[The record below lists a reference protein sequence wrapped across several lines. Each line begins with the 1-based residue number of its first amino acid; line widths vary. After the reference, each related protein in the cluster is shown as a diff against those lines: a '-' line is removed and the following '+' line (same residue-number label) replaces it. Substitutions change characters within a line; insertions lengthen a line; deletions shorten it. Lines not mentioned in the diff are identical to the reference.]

1 MPSRLMTRAL
11 TQIADNVLYCIDA
24 LLVNRSLHSP
34 DYNHQISVR
43 ETGNGYCLGILT
55 RKEDWSSKTYVWYFP
70 ISYAFLAARNSTTT
84 LFGFWSTFD
93 LSDCDSFT
101 FDHFSRAF
109 VSNDDVDG
117 FELDAGED
125 AEDLNSVEFRRVNS
139 QWFIKSETIFG
150 VQCGSTPKLCAL
162 CKHRLDCLCY
172 SPCGAG
178 PSEEGMRR
186 RGVRLEKSGIQ
197 REVVSNNLTKAENRK
212 NKQRKH
218 KQDKILEQ
226 EKQDFAVDA
235 LVSPLRRKKRCVD
248 ERSLSDSLERVS
260 LLEDALTDRRITS
273 FCGDKSKVPPLIFCK
288 VAGSHVPLR
297 SVSRELAPLMEEFSP
312 QVSLGSLFNLH
323 VHHEISEELGDA
335 LEGFHKTF
343 TNVTEKIP
351 TGEDVKN
358 TFKEIGGSLKD
369 LFQNTLLYG
378 IPIAAVSYCVYR
390 LIYAL
395 KNRRRDG
402 WKSVAFW
409 AFVSNFFIGLF
420 LNLVVEVLLMP
431 TTFLVNNCRELMAF
445 IKVIQNRQPAPEV
458 FMDPL
463 DAEEEFSAQSLNEV
477 DGKLMSG
484 VATMVLS
491 FFSLQAVGSAPD
503 NRKVEKFLT
512 LVGQLPRATTGV
524 EFVMDNVIEMIQL
537 AVNFVRSKILGLDT
551 FTWFE
556 ESFPEV
562 DRWCRKVQKVAD
574 ESREVTWLINS
585 VNSQRVFELYKEG
598 NSLFLNKYKN
608 LDSARVRN
616 AIQAYMTV
624 LKKIMVP
631 FEQANISGVAP
642 RMEPVTLFLGG
653 APGVGKSLITIPLLT
668 EVILEILPE
677 ERRPELL
684 ANYMDFIYNRQTEH
698 QYWDRYYGQIA
709 CVFDDFLQK
718 RDVAGQPDC
727 ETMDIIRV
735 TNMFPNVLH
744 MAALEN
750 KGNTVFTSRLVVCTS
765 NTFNVKVESIVEPR
779 ALTRRFNHTY
789 RVVPAAQFCTPETRD
804 GLTEHRILD
813 KEHTQIKGSAL
824 NYDAIEFEEMKW
836 GDGHE
841 AFPTGRVITFKQLVQ
856 IMVNDYRS
864 RSDRSDA
871 YNAIVKDSL
880 QKKFEAMTKQD
891 CPVEEFVPHVGES
904 SSDDTSDSEMEVD
917 VSLLNNFFKGFDYEE
932 ELPEINLK
940 TLELSDID
948 EDFPDID
955 KGEIP
960 RKLPLTYDAVEPLF
974 QAGFSVVQVSNLA
987 FRISPPCVVRHGVSK
1002 TIWAFAMTVPLFWER
1017 MVERA
1022 FVYRGLCEI
1031 DQGVERL
1038 EAVVDR
1044 LMLKPGVRQKIEKT
1058 MGQKLQFGVHFVN
1071 DNDMTLL
1078 EQSRQSLQDFYQHVV
1093 GKVKNFV
1100 KEHPYMTIFGLVGMA
1115 FAAWKGFSML
1125 RSFLGG
1131 EGDPMTAES
1140 GHARK
1145 GKDKAY
1151 RQKST
1156 RVPALMDFS
1165 SQSGVDRKEMEEAA
1179 YAVWQSQGGGDLCA
1193 IQMIKRIVQKSSYGI
1208 HVPWSDRLIGSVLF
1222 VKGRVCIFPNHYVSY
1237 FKNKVKE
1244 GECDM
1249 DTEICLKNSWLTEGY
1264 RLTVADFIDVRVCPH
1279 LTQQDVAILVCPDR
1293 VHQHADITNYF
1304 VSVKTLDKP
1313 LDLTVHL
1320 VVLGE
1325 ERSWQIHSGIAKAVN
1340 DHPVGDGKER
1350 WRVTTGF
1357 LYPFP
1362 TSRGDCGSALLLNNK
1377 AINPGKILGIHVAG
1391 NNSNYGLAATITK
1404 DMIESALSLI
1414 DISAKISAP
1423 DDVLLGPQLMDKP
1436 YDANVVPLFRTD
1448 KKPSMAGNSKIIPSV
1463 LFGAWGYPKTK
1474 PAYLRPI
1481 VREGEL
1487 LDPRKIGLAGYCEGN
1502 VPINAHFVDV
1512 IVDNIASNL
1521 VGVARRKQR
1530 RKPMIFSYEE
1540 AVKGIVG
1547 LDYCDPIDRTTSPG
1561 YPWVLE
1567 KPSGFAGKTWWFGTE
1582 GDLDTDNPRSDVV
1595 KKKVMEIID
1604 AAKKGKRLFHA
1615 YMDFPK
1621 DERRKI
1627 AKVESLATRSISGCP
1642 LDLSLV
1648 TRMFFLDFAIFM
1660 MECRFETKTC
1670 VGISP
1675 RSDEWNVL
1683 AKLLQ
1688 RFSNI
1693 VAGDFSGFD
1702 KRQIAEFLWGCL
1714 RIINIWYNDGRENA
1728 LIREVLWADVVN
1740 SIHLFDGNFVQWIKS
1755 LPSGHPLT
1763 VIINSLVHEMYLQY
1777 CYILANPE
1785 GLFGLQTYYDLVEA
1799 QTYGDDG
1806 VYSISDVAIGW
1817 FNQRTITQ
1825 AMAAIGLVFTDEHK
1839 SQNPLP
1845 FRKLEEVSFLK
1856 RGFRRSYIDGKF
1868 VGPLEMA
1875 TIIEMPFWTKE
1886 GPAPDEITKD
1896 NVCTAL
1902 MELSLHDE
1910 DDYDRASEM
1919 IIQAC
1924 RDRMNWLPPV
1934 VDYNANYLLACG
1946 TREEW

>member
-1 MPSRLMTRAL
+1 MPSRLMTNAL
-11 TQIADNVLYCIDA
+11 TEITENVLYCIDA
-24 LLVNRSLHSP
+24 LLTRRGSHSV
-34 DYNHQISVR
+34 DYGHQISLN
-43 ETGNGYCLGILT
+43 ENLNGYSLGVLT
-55 RKEDWSSKTYVWYFP
+55 RRENWSSKTYVWYFP
-70 ISYAFLAARNSTTT
+70 LTYDFLANRTVAPIM
-84 LFGFWSTFD
+84 GFWSTFD
-93 LSDCDSFT
+93 IGSCDSSSLEIFAKS
-101 FDHFSRAF
+101 FMENEEIDAL
-109 VSNDDVDG
+109 
-117 FELDAGED
+117 ELDSGED
-125 AEDLNSVEFRRVNS
+125 AEGLSTTEFRRVGN
-139 QWFIKSETIFG
+139 QWFVNTESIFG
-150 VQCGSTPKLCAL
+150 SQCGVDVKLCAL
-162 CKHRLDCLCY
+162 CKHRLDCPCY
-172 SPCGAG
+172 SPCGIG

-186 RGVRLEKSGIQ
+186 RSVRLEKNGEK
-197 REVVSNNLTKAENRK
+197 REVVVMGSSKREIRK
-212 NKQRKH
+212 NKQKKH
-218 KQDKILEQ
+218 KQDKILKQ
-226 EKQDFAVDA
+226 EKDEFIVNT

-248 ERSLSDSLERVS
+248 ERALSDSLERIS
-260 LLEDALTDRRITS
+260 FLETSLTDRRITT
-273 FCGDKSKVPPLIFCK
+273 FGGDVPKVPPLLFRK
-288 VAGSHVPLR
+288 VAGGEAPLR
-297 SVSRELAPLMEEFSP
+297 SVIKKLSPFSEVFEP
-312 QVSLGSLFNLH
+312 QIGFGSMFNLN
-323 VHHEISEELGDA
+323 VHHEIGEELGDV
-335 LEGFHKTF
+335 LEGFHKSF
-343 TNVTEKIP
+343 VNVTEKIP
-351 TGEDVKN
+351 TGEDVSN
-358 TFKEIGGSLKD
+358 TFKDIGSNLKD
-369 LFQNTLLYG
+369 LFKNTLMYG
-378 IPIAAVSYCVYR
+378 VPIAVVAYCVYR

-395 KNRRRDG
+395 KNSRRDG

-409 AFVSNFFIGLF
+409 AFVANFVLGMF
-420 LNLVVEVLLMP
+420 LHLVMEVVFMPKEYLLRHCKEM
-431 TTFLVNNCRELMAF
+431 MAF
-445 IKVIQNRQPAPEV
+445 ITVIQSRKPPDEV

-463 DAEEEFSAQSLNEV
+463 EEEGTPFTSQSVADV
-477 DGKLMSG
+477 DNKLMSG
-484 VATMVLS
+484 MATLVLS
-491 FFSLQAVGSAPD
+491 FFSIQAVGSAPES
-503 NRKVEKFLT
+503 RKVEKFMT

-524 EFVMDNVIEMIQL
+524 EFIMDNVIEMIQL

-574 ESREVTWLINS
+574 ESREVSWLINS
-585 VNSQRVFELYKEG
+585 TNSQRVFELYKEG

-608 LDSARVRN
+608 LDSTRVRN

-668 EVILEILPE
+668 EVILEVLPE

-789 RVVPAAQFCTPETRD
+789 RVVPSAQFCTPETRD
-804 GLTEHRILD
+804 GRTEHRILD
-813 KEHTQIKGSAL
+813 KEHSQIKGNAL

-836 GDGHE
+836 GEGHE
-841 AFPTGRVITFKQLVQ
+841 AYPTGRIVSFKQLVQ

-871 YNAIVKDSL
+871 YNAIVKNTLS
-880 QKKFEAMTKQD
+880 KKYHEMNSQD
-891 CPVEEFVPHVGES
+891 CPVEEFVPHVL
-904 SSDDTSDSEMEVD
+904 DDGGDSDSEID
-917 VSLLNNFFKGFDYEE
+917 ASLLDKFFKGFDSEE
-932 ELPEINLK
+932 DEPKINLK
-940 TLELSDID
+940 DLDLSDID
-948 EDFPDID
+948 EEFSPVFEAQAS
-955 KGEIP
+955 KY
-960 RKLPLTYDAVEPLF
+960 PLKYDAVQELF
-974 QAGFSVVQVSNLA
+974 YAGFSAVQASNLA
-987 FRISPPCVVRHGVSK
+987 FKISPPCVIRHGVSK
-1002 TIWAFAMTVPLFWER
+1002 TIWAFAMTVPLFWEK
-1017 MVERA
+1017 MLERA
-1022 FVYRGLCEI
+1022 FTYRGLGEV
-1031 DQGVERL
+1031 D
-1038 EAVVDR
+1038 EAAVKLGNIVDR
-1044 LMLKPGVRQKIEKT
+1044 LMIKPGVRREVET
-1058 MGQKLQFGVHFVN
+1058 LMGKRLQEGAHFL
-1071 DNDMTLL
+1071 DDEDISLL
-1078 EQSRQSLQDFYQHVV
+1078 ERSRQSLQDFYQHVV
-1093 GKVKNFV
+1093 GSVRNFV
-1100 KEHPYMTIFGLVGMA
+1100 KDHPYMTILGFIGTA
-1115 FAAWKGFSML
+1115 FAAWKVISML
-1125 RSFLGG
+1125 RGFLSG
-1131 EGDPMTAES
+1131 EGDAMTPES

-1145 GKDKAY
+1145 GKEKVY

-1156 RVPALMDFS
+1156 RVPALMEFS
-1165 SQSGVDRKEMEEAA
+1165 SQSGVEREEMNDAAFKE
-1179 YAVWQSQGGGDLCA
+1179 WQSQGGGDLCA
-1193 IQMIKRIVQKSSYGI
+1193 IQMAKRVVQKSSYGI
-1208 HVPWSDRLIGSVLF
+1208 YVPWSDRAIGSVLF
-1222 VKGRVCIFPNHYVSY
+1222 VKGRICIFPNHYVSY

-1244 GECDM
+1244 GTCDIES
-1249 DTEICLKNSWLTEGY
+1249 EIVLKNSWLTDGY
-1264 RLTVADFIDVRVCPH
+1264 RISVGDFIDVRSCPH
-1279 LTQQDVAILVCPDR
+1279 LTQQDVAILVCPNR

-1304 VSVKTLDKP
+1304 VSIKTLDKP

-1325 ERSWQIHSGIAKAVN
+1325 ERSWQIHSGVAKAVN
-1340 DHPVGDGKER
+1340 DHPVGDGKEK

-1377 AINPGKILGIHVAG
+1377 AVNPGKILGIHVAG

-1404 DMIESALSLI
+1404 DMIEAALLYI
-1414 DISAKISAP
+1414 EVSAKISAP
-1423 DDVLLGPQLMDKP
+1423 EEIILGAQLMDKP
-1436 YDANVVPLFRTD
+1436 YDANVVPLFTTD
-1448 KKPSMAGNSKIIPSV
+1448 RKPSQAARSRIIPSV
-1463 LFGAWGYPKTK
+1463 LCGAWGYPKTK
-1474 PAYLRPI
+1474 PAYLCPL
-1481 VREGEL
+1481 VRNGEL

-1530 RKPMIFSYEE
+1530 RKPILFSFEE
-1540 AVKGIVG
+1540 AVQGVVG

-1561 YPWVLE
+1561 YPWVLD
-1567 KPSGFAGKTWWFGTE
+1567 KPPGFSGKTWWFGVE
-1582 GDLDTDNPRSDVV
+1582 GDNDVDNPNAQKVKEKVSD
-1595 KKKVMEIID
+1595 IIE
-1604 AAKKGKRLFHA
+1604 AAKNGKRLFHA

-1627 AKVESLATRSISGCP
+1627 AKVESLSTRSISGCP
-1642 LDLSLV
+1642 LDLGIA

-1675 RSDEWNVL
+1675 RSDEWNLL

-1688 RFSNI
+1688 RFSNV

-1714 RIINIWYNDGRENA
+1714 KIINIWYNDGAQNA

-1740 SIHLFDGNFVQWIKS
+1740 SIHLFDGCFVQWIKS

-1763 VIINSLVHEMYLQY
+1763 VIINSLIHEMYLQY
-1777 CYILANPE
+1777 CYILINPE

-1806 VYSISDVAIGW
+1806 VYSISDVAVGW

-1825 AMAAIGLVFTDEHK
+1825 AMSVIGLVFTDEHK

-1845 FRKLEEVSFLK
+1845 FRRLEEVSFLK
-1856 RGFRRSYIDGKF
+1856 RGFRRSHIDGKF

-1919 IIQAC
+1919 IIDAC

>member
-1 MPSRLMTRAL
+1 MHPPQSCSLSSAIEDSFVDDSVVSYVTNV
-11 TQIADNVLYCIDA
+11 TTEVLYCVDSILSRHGTLTVDYVHK
-24 LLVNRSLHSP
+24 LNVVTVEGRLVL
-34 DYNHQISVR
+34 V
-43 ETGNGYCLGILT
+43 ILT
-55 RKEDWSSKTYVWYFP
+55 HLPRLRGKSYIWFFPIPSFEAYLATEFIEGTWSS
-70 ISYAFLAARNSTTT
+70 
-84 LFGFWSTFD
+84 FD
-93 LSDCDSFT
+93 LGFCSEDYIFQ
-101 FDHFSRAF
+101 HFHLILSLE
-109 VSNDDVDG
+109 D
-117 FELDAGED
+117 FEISTGED
-125 AEDLNSVEFRRVNS
+125 AEGTSSIELRRIDS
-139 QWFIKSETIFG
+139 RWRIDIEPIFG
-150 VQCGSTPKLCAL
+150 VQVGRGKKEGKKKDLMREARVSEKKMDKRVESLSPLLRK
-162 CKHRLDCLCY
+162 KKGVKESPSGDGMKNIQFSPDISLDCRV
-172 SPCGAG
+172 A
-178 PSEEGMRR
+178 
-186 RGVRLEKSGIQ
+186 
-197 REVVSNNLTKAENRK
+197 RK
-212 NKQRKH
+212 
-218 KQDKILEQ
+218 
-226 EKQDFAVDA
+226 
-235 LVSPLRRKKRCVD
+235 
-248 ERSLSDSLERVS
+248 
-260 LLEDALTDRRITS
+260 
-273 FCGDKSKVPPLIFCK
+273 GDKDIKVPPLLFRK
-288 VAGSHVPLR
+288 VAEDKTSLQSIGKIL
-297 SVSRELAPLMEEFSP
+297 EKFDCDFEP
-312 QVSLGSLFNLH
+312 QVSFGSMFNLN
-323 VHHEISEELGDA
+323 VHHEIGDELGDV
-335 LEGFHKTF
+335 LEGFHKSF
-343 TNVTEKIP
+343 VNVTDKIP
-351 TGEDVKN
+351 TGEDVSNK
-358 TFKEIGGSLKD
+358 FKEIGGSLKE
-369 LFQNTLLYG
+369 LLQNTLMYG
-378 IPIAAVSYCVYR
+378 IPVAIVAYCCYR
-390 LIYAL
+390 LVYAL
-395 KNRRRDG
+395 KNHRRDG

-409 AFVSNFFIGLF
+409 AFVSNFVIGIF
-420 LNLVVEVLLMP
+420 LNLITEVICMP
-431 TTFLVNNCRELMAF
+431 KEFLQRHCREMMGF
-445 IKVIQNRQPAPEV
+445 IKIVQNRQSSSEV

-463 DAEEEFSAQSLNEV
+463 DEDVEFTAQSSINEV

-484 VATMVLS
+484 VATLVLS
-491 FFSLQAVGSAPD
+491 FFSIQAVGSAPES
-503 NRKVEKFLT
+503 RKVEKFLT

-608 LDSARVRN
+608 LDSTRVRN
-616 AIQAYMTV
+616 AIQAYMSV

-789 RVVPAAQFCTPETRD
+789 RVIPAAQFCTPETRD
-804 GLTEHRILD
+804 GRIEHRILD
-813 KEHTQIKGSAL
+813 KEHAQIKGSAL

-841 AFPTGRVITFKQLVQ
+841 AHSTGRVITFKQLVQ

-871 YNAIVKDSL
+871 YNAIVKDTL
-880 QKKFEAMTKQD
+880 QRKFEDMQRQE
-891 CPVEEFVPHVGES
+891 CPVEEFVPHIYEETD
-904 SSDDTSDSEMEVD
+904 DDTDSDVD
-917 VSLLNNFFKGFDYEE
+917 ASLLEKFFKGFDSQEDE
-932 ELPEINLK
+932 PKINLK
-940 TLELSDID
+940 DLDLSDID
-948 EDFPDID
+948 DEFSPTFEPQIT
-955 KGEIP
+955 KY
-960 RKLPLTYDAVEPLF
+960 PLKYDAVEELF
-974 QAGFSVVQVSNLA
+974 FAGFSAVQASNLA
-987 FRISPPCVVRHGVSK
+987 FKISPPCVIRHGVSK
-1002 TIWAFAMTVPLFWER
+1002 TIWAFALTVPLFWEK
-1017 MVERA
+1017 MLERA
-1022 FVYRGLCEI
+1022 FTYRALGDVDGAATKL
-1031 DQGVERL
+1031 GN
-1038 EAVVDR
+1038 VVDR
-1044 LMLKPGVRQKIEKT
+1044 LMLKPGVRREIET
-1058 MGQKLQFGVHFVN
+1058 LMGKRLQYGAYFL
-1071 DNDMTLL
+1071 DDDDISLL
-1078 EQSRQSLQDFYQHVV
+1078 ERSRQSLQDFYQHVV
-1093 GKVKNFV
+1093 GGVKSFV
-1100 KEHPYMTIFGLVGMA
+1100 KEHPYMTILGFAGMA
-1115 FAAWKGFSML
+1115 FAAWKAFSML
-1125 RSFLGG
+1125 RGFLSG
-1131 EGDPMTAES
+1131 ENSPMIPES

-1145 GKDKAY
+1145 GKEKAY

-1156 RVPALMDFS
+1156 RVPALMEFS
-1165 SQSGVDRKEMEEAA
+1165 SQSGVDREEMNDSA
-1179 YAVWQSQGGGDLCA
+1179 YKNWQSQGGGDLCA

-1208 HVPWSDRLIGSVLF
+1208 HVPWADRLIGSVLF
-1222 VKGRVCIFPNHYVSY
+1222 VKGRVCIFPKHYISY
-1237 FKNKVKE
+1237 FKTKVKE
-1244 GECDM
+1244 GVCDM
-1249 DTEICLKNSWLTEGY
+1249 ETEIVLKNSWLTDGY
-1264 RLTVADFIDVRVCPH
+1264 RISVGDFIDVRPCPH
-1279 LTQQDVAILVCPDR
+1279 LSQQDVAILVCPNR
-1293 VHQHADITNYF
+1293 VHQHSDITSYF
-1304 VSVKTLDKP
+1304 VSVNTLDKP

-1325 ERSWQIHSGIAKAVN
+1325 ERSWQIHSGVAKAVN
-1340 DHPVGDGKER
+1340 DHPVGDGKEK

-1377 AINPGKILGIHVAG
+1377 AVNPGKILGIHVAG
-1391 NNSNYGLAATITK
+1391 NNSNYGLSATITK
-1404 DMIESALSLI
+1404 DMIDSALALLEV
-1414 DISAKISAP
+1414 SAKISAP
-1423 DDVLLGPQLMDKP
+1423 EEVLLGPQLMDKP
-1436 YDANVVPLFRTD
+1436 YDANVVPLFSTER
-1448 KKPSMAGNSKIIPSV
+1448 KPSMAGVSKIIPSV
-1463 LFGAWGYPKTK
+1463 LNGAWGYPKTK
-1474 PAYLRPI
+1474 PAYLRPLW
-1481 VREGEL
+1481 REGEL

-1502 VPINAHFVDV
+1502 VPINEHFIDV
-1512 IVDNIASNL
+1512 IVDNVSSNL
-1521 VGVARRKQR
+1521 VNVARRKQR
-1530 RKPMIFSYEE
+1530 RTPLIFSFEE
-1540 AVKGIVG
+1540 AVKGVIG

-1561 YPWVLE
+1561 YPWVLD
-1567 KPSGFAGKTWWFGTE
+1567 KPPGFPGKTWWFGTE
-1582 GDLDTDNPRSDVV
+1582 GDVDVDNPRAQLVRQ
-1595 KKKVMEIID
+1595 KVDQIIES
-1604 AAKKGKRLFHA
+1604 AKAGKRLFHA

-1621 DERRKI
+1621 DERRAI
-1627 AKVESLATRSISGCP
+1627 GKVESLKTRSISGCP
-1642 LDLSLV
+1642 LDFGIA

-1670 VGISP
+1670 VGINP
-1675 RSDEWNVL
+1675 RSDEWNLL
-1683 AKLLQ
+1683 AKLLK
-1688 RFSNI
+1688 RFSKF

-1714 RIINIWYNDGRENA
+1714 KIINIWYNDGPQNS

-1740 SIHLFDGNFVQWIKS
+1740 SIHLFDGCFVQWIKS

-1763 VIINSLVHEMYLQY
+1763 VIINSLIHEMYLQY
-1777 CYILANPE
+1777 CYILVNPE

-1806 VYSISDVAIGW
+1806 VYSISDVAIDW

-1825 AMAAIGLVFTDEHK
+1825 AMSLIGLVFTDEHK

-1856 RGFRRSYIDGKF
+1856 RGFRLNYLDGKI

-1910 DDYDRASEM
+1910 DDYDRASHM
-1919 IIQAC
+1919 IIEAC
-1924 RDRMNWLPPV
+1924 RDRMQWLPPV
-1934 VDYNANYLLACG
+1934 VDYSANYLLACN